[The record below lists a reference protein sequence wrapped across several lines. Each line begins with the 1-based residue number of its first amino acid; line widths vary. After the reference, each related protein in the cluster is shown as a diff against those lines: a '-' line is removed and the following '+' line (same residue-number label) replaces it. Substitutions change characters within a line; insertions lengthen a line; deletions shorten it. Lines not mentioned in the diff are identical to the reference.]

1 MPVGPIGSV
10 IYANQLTTL
19 QASKQGDYQN
29 RVDIQNA
36 AAAALLNEKEDEIQ
50 EVRPTEETY
59 RIDPENEHEKQK
71 RDEESGEK
79 EEEIRQ
85 EKHAHTQDDEEPTHL
100 GLLDI
105 KA

>member
-36 AAAALLNEKEDEIQ
+36 AAVAMLNEKEDEVQ
-50 EVRPTEETY
+50 EVRAPEETY

-71 RDEESGEK
+71 KDEENGAK
-79 EEEIRQ
+79 EEQIRL
-85 EKHAHTQDDEEPTHL
+85 EKHEHQEEENEPPHL
-100 GLLDI
+100 GLLDV